1 MRERHKIKIT
11 ARLRLPFCVVA
22 VFLAIA
28 AHDGLA
34 IPSVRSPEIHP
45 DRQVTFRLKA
55 PNVRHV
61 EVRIR
66 NVQQVG
72 DHLAYGGGQLTFP
85 MQKDS
90 NGVWSVTAGPFDPNY
105 YKYSFRVD
113 GQEWADPGNV
123 PDRWY
128 SGESTQTSTLD
139 VPAAEPSYHDFR
151 PDVPH
156 GAVRTHTFYSHMADS
171 IARMIVYTPPS
182 YDREPTRSF
191 PVLYLFHGFS
201 GTEFD
206 GARRFR
212 APWIADNLIAEA
224 KAREL
229 IIVMPFGHNA
239 AVPYANRG
247 MSLAYEGY
255 DKYMDFIVNDVI
267 PEVERTYR
275 VAPGA
280 ENRAVSGMSMGGHQT
295 LEAAFRYTDH
305 FDWIC
310 NMSGVIRFQVT
321 DQNADTLKKFKL
333 FAVMVGRHDY
343 LYQANKDFTGNAIA
357 HDVPV
362 KFIEFEG
369 WHDIT
374 AVRRNLR
381 WLLPRLFQESMPNS
395 APTVYAGPN
404 QTVHLPKLSAQLD
417 GAVIDDGLPKL
428 PGAVTTAWSQV
439 DGPGTVSLGN
449 ASAVET
455 TATFSQGGTYVLK
468 LTADDSELSASDT
481 IMIWITDQATHA
493 VTSFTLINAD
503 TDQPIS
509 GFDPLLDGAVLN
521 LATLQT
527 ANLNIRANTNPATVG
542 SVRFG
547 LDGNASYSTEN
558 DAPYALTGDSSGS
571 GDYNAWT
578 PALGSHT
585 LTATSY
591 SESGAHGAAGAALSI
606 TFEVIDNPGQTNQ
619 ADAGMGGGSG

>member
-1 MRERHKIKIT
+1 MRERHKIT
-11 ARLRLPFCVVA
+11 ARLRLPFGVVA

-55 PNVRHV
+55 PNARHV

-105 YKYSFRVD
+105 YKYTFRVD
-113 GQEWADPGNV
+113 GQQWADPSNV

-128 SGESTQTSTLD
+128 SGSSDQVSQLEVL
-139 VPAAEPSYHDFR
+139 AAEPRYYDFR

-280 ENRAVSGMSMGGHQT
+280 ENRAVAGMSMGGHQT

-321 DQNADTLKKFKL
+321 DQNADALKKFKL
-333 FAVMVGRHDY
+333 FAVMVGPHDY

-404 QTVHLPKLSAQLD
+404 QTVHLPELSAQLK
-417 GAVIDDGLPKL
+417 GAVIDDGLPNL

-449 ASAVET
+449 AGAVET

-468 LTADDSELSASDT
+468 LTADDGELTASDT
-481 IMIWITDQATHA
+481 ITIWITDQATHA

-509 GFDPLLDGAVLN
+509 GFDSLLDGAVLN
-521 LATLQT
+521 LATLPT

-547 LDGNASYSTEN
+547 LDGNASYSTET
-558 DAPYALTGDSSGS
+558 DAPYALAGDSSGS

-578 PALGSHT
+578 PVLGSHT

-591 SESGAHGAAGAALSI
+591 SESGARGAAGAALSI
-606 TFEVIDNPGQTNQ
+606 AFDVIDDSGQTNQ